1 MGAALAILAVA
12 ACAAGK
18 SEFQRN
24 AEDAGAEMAAA
35 ARTLEALH
43 QGRLTQRFARASFVN
58 YREQL
63 ADVESQLTSAEP
75 HPDRVELNRLLT
87 LYRSARPAIEDPCLG
102 DGCDWR
108 GQVRALDDASKAFL
122 EAGG

>member
-1 MGAALAILAVA
+1 MLAILTLTAG
-12 ACAAGK
+12 CGK

-24 AEDAGAEMAAA
+24 AGDAGAEMAAA

-43 QGRLTQRFARASFVN
+43 EGRLTQQFARASFVN

-63 ADVESQLTSAEP
+63 ADVESQLASAEP
-75 HPDRVELNRLLT
+75 HPDRAELNRLLA
-87 LYRSARPAIEDPCLG
+87 LFRGARPAIEDPCLE

-108 GQVRALDDASKAFL
+108 GQVRALDDASKAFI
-122 EAGG
+122 EAGGE